1 MGRCAWACVIQQ
13 VHAVC
18 VSRACCC
25 LQDCPLKQSL
35 LQQAADKLRSSIQF
49 SRADPAP
56 HNALGDVLMDAA
68 ELVVNL
74 ASVSSSSSSGAATGF
89 GGAVALQSAV
99 AEQAAALLKQAVDEG
114 YMAALT
120 ISRTNADALVR
131 GGSCRQAELLSRSR
145 QRAGSCMC
153 SVTQLQHVCML
164 RVGSAG
170 CMQAGG
176 MAIHMLRR
184 ICMCQLLHSSSA
196 MHHHCLAN

>member
-1 MGRCAWACVIQQ
+1 LRL
-13 VHAVC
+13 
-18 VSRACCC
+18 

-49 SRADPAP
+49 SRADAAP

-74 ASVSSSSSSGAATGF
+74 ASSNSSCTAAAGGGATASGF
-89 GGAVALQSAV
+89 GGAVPLPAAA

-131 GGSCRQAELLSRSR
+131 RQPL
-145 QRAGSCMC
+145 
-153 SVTQLQHVCML
+153 V
-164 RVGSAG
+164 
-170 CMQAGG
+170 
-176 MAIHMLRR
+176 
-184 ICMCQLLHSSSA
+184 
-196 MHHHCLAN
+196 